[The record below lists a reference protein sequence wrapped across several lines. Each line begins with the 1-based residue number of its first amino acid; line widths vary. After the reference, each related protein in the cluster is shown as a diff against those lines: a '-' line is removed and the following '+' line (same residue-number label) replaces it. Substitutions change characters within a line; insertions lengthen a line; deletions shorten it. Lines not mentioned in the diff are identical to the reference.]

1 MKAVVCHGPKDLR
14 IEDRETPAVGAG
26 QVLVGVKAGGICG
39 SDLHYYQHGGF
50 GAVRIKEPMILGHEV
65 AGTVS
70 EIGEGVT
77 NVKAGDLVAITPSRP
92 CGHCEYCQRA
102 EYNQCLNMRYYGS
115 AMPFP
120 HIQGAFSQQLV
131 AEAVQCYPL
140 PAGTTEQEAAFAEPL
155 SVAVHAVRRAGNL
168 MGKRVLVTGCGP
180 IGALIVA
187 VAKLH
192 GALEVVA
199 TDVVDETLE
208 RVRAVGADRTINVAT
223 QSADLA
229 PYAENKGRFD
239 VVLEA
244 SGNQSALT
252 SALDVIR
259 PRGRLI
265 QVGLGGDVSIPQS
278 VLVSKEIELCGTFR
292 FHEEFAWAVELIG
305 SKRVP
310 LKPLLTGVYPIAD
323 AVSAFEAAGDRH
335 TAMKVQL
342 SFD

>member
-14 IEDRETPAVGAG
+14 IEERETPAVGAG
-26 QVLVGVKAGGICG
+26 QVLVRVKAGGICG
-39 SDLHYYQHGGF
+39 SDLHYYHNGGF
-50 GAVRIKEPMILGHEV
+50 GAVRIQEPMILGHEV
-65 AGTVS
+65 AGIVAK
-70 EIGEGVT
+70 IGEGVT
-77 NVKAGDLVAITPSRP
+77 NVRLGDLVAITPSRP
-92 CGHCEYCQRA
+92 CGHCLYCQRA
-102 EYNQCLNMRYYGS
+102 EYNQCLDMRYYGS
-115 AMPFP
+115 AMRVP
-120 HIQGAFSQQLV
+120 HIQGAFSQELV
-131 AEAVQCYPL
+131 VDAVQCFSL
-140 PAGTTEQEAAFAEPL
+140 PEGTTEQEAAFAEPL

-223 QSADLA
+223 RAVELEA
-229 PYAENKGRFD
+229 YAKNKGTFD
-239 VVLEA
+239 VALEA
-244 SGNQSALT
+244 SGNQSALR

-259 PRGRLI
+259 PRGRMI
-265 QVGLGGDVSIPQS
+265 QVGLGGDVSIPQN
-278 VLVSKEIELCGTFR
+278 VLVSKEIELCGSFR

-305 SKRVP
+305 AKRVP
-310 LKPLLTGVYPIAD
+310 LTPLLTGVYPIAD
-323 AVSAFEAAGDRH
+323 AVVAFKAASDRH